1 MLNYIVFECP
11 QGSAT
16 WTVAH
21 RDPNAVGIATT
32 AHFHMKEL
40 AERFCTAVMSK
51 RRGWHGGKPNQ
62 VPMDWHIA
70 EVELPDREA
79 ERLACE
85 AAYVAA
91 RLAST
96 AAHEKRNR

>member
-32 AHFHMKEL
+32 AHFCTPEG
-40 AERFCTAVMSK
+40 AARFCADVMSK
-51 RRGWHGGKPNQ
+51 RRGWHGGKPDQ
-62 VPMDWHIA
+62 VPMDWYIA
-70 EVELPDREA
+70 EVNLPDREV
-79 ERLACE
+79 ERLACK
-85 AAYVAA
+85 AAY
-91 RLAST
+91 
-96 AAHEKRNR
+96 EKRHG